1 MLGVNCLIKGNFFT
15 GDGVNGVTGLGGD
28 DAGIATGGGARVV
41 LSHIK
46 RASTN
51 FKKRIQPKEL

>member
-28 DAGIATGGGARVV
+28 DAGIAIGGGGQGGPE
-41 LSHIK
+41 SQ
-46 RASTN
+46 
-51 FKKRIQPKEL
+51 KKSINEF